1 MTRKDLERRLHAA
14 VSALADIKRTDEYP
28 GASGRLSFSGCEQMV
43 DVVGDLGRRYT
54 QTHEC
59 SVQECVVEYSVGE
72 ADILGVKVHAYG
84 IHRPIDVATSPTDP
98 APASVPKTLAG
109 GILSDRKGAA

>member
-1 MTRKDLERRLHAA
+1 MTRADLERRLHAA

-28 GASGRLSFSGCEQMV
+28 GASGRLSFSGCERMV
-43 DVVGDLGRRYT
+43 DVVGDLGERYA
-54 QTHEC
+54 QRHMC
-59 SVQECVVEYSVGE
+59 SVQECEVEYSVGE

-84 IHRPIDVATSPTDP
+84 IHRPVDVATSPTDP

-109 GILSDRKGAA
+109 GILSNNKGAA